1 MQTARV
7 VVVSPSRTLGT
18 ALVRLL
24 PSARFDVVDAE
35 PGPDV
40 IKAVSRDRPGIAV
53 IDRIDERP
61 EAAQLEIA
69 VLKELWPGVEI
80 IALSSKS
87 SERDASVVE
96 QGIFYY
102 TAAAPI
108 EEVVR
113 VILAAER
120 AAASRW
126 KDRT

>member
-7 VVVSPSRTLGT
+7 VVVSPSRALGT
-18 ALVRLL
+18 ALVRRL

-40 IKAVSRDRPGIAV
+40 IKAVSRNRPGIAV

-80 IALSSKS
+80 IALSSNS
-87 SERDASVVE
+87 SEIDASIVE
-96 QGIFYY
+96 QGVFYY